1 MGIAR
6 RCRTGK
12 VAGLGTA
19 GSCSGRRLSV
29 GTLAGGSSL
38 GLGSIRRSCS
48 EGSEDNRKGADRKLV
63 DRRWADRS
71 LIEDTFAFFLL
82 SILWV
87 DFEGVL
93 WI

>member
-6 RCRTGK
+6 RCPTGK
-12 VAGLGTA
+12 GAGLGTA

-29 GTLAGGSSL
+29 GSFVGGSSL

-63 DRRWADRS
+63 DRRWADRI
-71 LIEDTFAFFLL
+71 LIEGTSAFFLL
-82 SILWV
+82 SILV
-87 DFEGVL
+87 VRF
-93 WI
+93 